1 MLKILLGRFAAA
13 GGGKRQVGEE
23 RPAVRK
29 TTQKILFRC

>member
-1 MLKILLGRFAAA
+1 MLKVLFGRFAAG

-23 RPAVRK
+23 RSAVRK